1 MLIKNAYIINAD
13 ESVQADILINDGKIT
28 RIDSTIRETKDTGEL
43 IDAQGLFVFP
53 GGIDVHTHMELP
65 VGDTKS
71 SDDFES
77 GTIAA
82 ISGGTTT
89 IIDFTTPV
97 HGEFLINNLNDRLEL
112 AEKSFCDYSL
122 HIGVTYFNENT
133 TKEIEEC
140 VKKGFTSFKIYM
152 AYKDTIGLNDEDIIK
167 VLEAAQRM
175 NALVMVHCENGD
187 LINELRINFITKGQ
201 TTPEYHPLS
210 RPSETERE
218 AVNRIL
224 TYAKIINTAVY
235 IVHTSTGDSV
245 SEIEKAKLSGQKIF
259 AETCPQY
266 LFLDETKY
274 LLPGFESAKYVLSPP
289 LRLKVN
295 QEKLWDGL
303 NKNILDVVSTDHCP
317 FNFIGQKEIGKND
330 FTKIPNGA
338 GGIENRLHLLYT
350 YGVLGNKISLNKFV
364 EITSCNPAKIFGLY
378 PQKGIIKEGSDADLI
393 LWNPEEEF
401 VISAKNQFQNC
412 DYNLYDGFKIKGAPK
427 LVIKGGKTV
436 FKDGKFIKENCKGK
450 LLIRK

>member
-13 ESVQADILINDGKIT
+13 ESTQSDILIKDGIIA
-28 RIDSTIRETKDTGEL
+28 RIDSTIIETKDSGDI

-65 VGDTKS
+65 VKGTKS

-97 HGEFLINNLNDRLEL
+97 RGESLISCLNDRLKL

-133 TKEIEEC
+133 QKEMEEC
-140 VKKGFTSFKIYM
+140 VKRGFTSFKIYM

-167 VLEAAQRM
+167 ILEIAQSV
-175 NALVMVHCENGD
+175 NALVLVHCENGD
-187 LINELRINFITKGQ
+187 LINELSNNYISKGK
-201 TTPEYHPLS
+201 TSPEYHPLS
-210 RPSETERE
+210 RPPETESE

-245 SEIEKAKLSGQKIF
+245 SEIEKAKLSGQKVF

-266 LFLDETKY
+266 LVLDETKY
-274 LLPGFESAKYVLSPP
+274 YLPGFESAKYVICPP
-289 LRLKVN
+289 LRPKEN
-295 QEKLWDGL
+295 EDKLWNAL
-303 NKNILDVVSTDHCP
+303 NRNILDAVSTDHCP
-317 FNFIGQKEIGKND
+317 FNFIGQKDIGKND
-330 FTKIPNGA
+330 FTKIPSGG

-350 YGVLGNKISLNKFV
+350 YGVLGIKISLNRFV
-364 EITSCNPAKIFGLY
+364 EITSANPAKIFGMF
-378 PQKGIIKEGSDADLI
+378 PQKGTISEGSDADLV
-393 LWNPEEEF
+393 LWNPEKEF
-401 VISAKNQFQNC
+401 VIHAKNQFQRC
-412 DYNLYDGFKIKGAPK
+412 DYNLYEGFKIKGAPK
-427 LVIKGGKTV
+427 IVIKGGKTI
-436 FKDGKFIKENCKGK
+436 FIDGKFIKENDKGK
-450 LLIRK
+450 LLLNK